1 MRTRKESAMATILV
15 TGGNIG
21 NQVAEELAQLG
32 FAVRV
37 LTKTV
42 KQNPMWDKLKIEQIA
57 VDMASI
63 PSMLPAFEG
72 VDRFFSVTPFVENLA
87 ELGLNTIEAAKQAEV
102 RRIVRSSFI
111 GASETG
117 ITLGRDHR
125 TIEKAVEASGIQYTI
140 LRPNTFMQSYAMNAE
155 SIRRDSAF
163 YMPQGSGRVSLIDV
177 GDVSSVA
184 AAVLMQDGHENRV
197 YELTGPEALSNDDV
211 AERLSRVLGKKVA
224 YIDVTEKQAEQSMSS
239 AGLPTWMIKS
249 LLELFDFNKKGA
261 AELISTDSE
270 HLLNRK
276 PRSFEIFVRG
286 NAKLFQ

>member
-1 MRTRKESAMATILV
+1 MATILV

-72 VDRFFSVTPFVENLA
+72 FDRFFSVTPFVENLA
-87 ELGLNTIEAAKQAEV
+87 ELGLNTIEAAKQAGV

-140 LRPNTFMQSYAMNAE
+140 LRPNIFMQSYAMNAE

-184 AAVLMQDGHENRV
+184 VAVLMQDGHENRV
-197 YELTGPEALSNDDV
+197 YKLTGPEALSNDDV
-211 AERLSRVLGKKVA
+211 AERLSRVIGKKVT
-224 YIDVTEKQAEQSMSS
+224 YIDVTEKQAEQSMASE
-239 AGLPTWMIKS
+239 GLPTWMIKS
-249 LLELFDFNKKGA
+249 LLELFDFSKRGA

-270 HLLNRK
+270 YLLNRK
-276 PRSFEIFVRG
+276 PISFDIFVRG